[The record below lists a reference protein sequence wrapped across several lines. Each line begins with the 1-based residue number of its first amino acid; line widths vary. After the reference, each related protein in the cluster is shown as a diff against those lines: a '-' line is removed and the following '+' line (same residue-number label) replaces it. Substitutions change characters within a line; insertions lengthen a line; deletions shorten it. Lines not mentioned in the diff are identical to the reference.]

1 MVTSINLPLNHTTM
15 PLNSHSLVLLALMA
29 CAFFLPADQTRA
41 NAPLREGD
49 VVELRIS
56 GVPPD
61 DVAMVSG
68 AHTVDQDGNI
78 NLPYIG
84 RVQAVGLTQSQLQ
97 ASIENRYKAEQI
109 YSNPTVIISQQGS
122 SRFVNVGGDVR
133 SPGRVAYT
141 PDLTLMKAITASGD
155 FTEFANPKQVRL
167 LRDGESMTV
176 DVRKIRENPSLDI
189 ALTPGDDVFVPRS
202 WW

>member
-1 MVTSINLPLNHTTM
+1 MFFH
-15 PLNSHSLVLLALMA
+15 NSLFALLALVT
-29 CAFFLPADQTRA
+29 FVLVFPASEVHA

-61 DVAMVSG
+61 DAAMVSG
-68 AHTVDQDGNI
+68 VHTVDQDGNI

-84 RVQAVGLTQSQLQ
+84 RVRAVGMTQSQLQ
-97 ASIENRYKAEQI
+97 TSVESRYKAEQI
-109 YSNPTVIISQQGS
+109 YTNPTVIVSQQGS
-122 SRFVNVGGDVR
+122 ARFVNVGGDVR
-133 SPGRVAYT
+133 SPGRVPYT
-141 PDLTLMKAITASGD
+141 PDLTLMKVITASGD

-176 DVRKIRENPSLDI
+176 DVRKIRQDPSLDI